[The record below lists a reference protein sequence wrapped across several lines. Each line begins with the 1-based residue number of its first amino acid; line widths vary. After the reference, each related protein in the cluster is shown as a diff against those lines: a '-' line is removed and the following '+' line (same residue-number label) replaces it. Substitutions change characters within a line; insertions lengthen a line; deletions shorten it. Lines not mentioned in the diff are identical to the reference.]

1 MNTLA
6 VLGKMAT
13 LLTVILL
20 LMPGLLMVAEV
31 GKCKQYRVTRPA
43 CIVVYS
49 EV

>member
-1 MNTLA
+1 MNTPT

-31 GKCKQYRVTRPA
+31 GKCKQYGVITRP
-43 CIVVYS
+43 V
-49 EV
+49 